1 MCVIDVFVLGFSVF
15 VNNYCIF
22 VVKCGRFCSKVGLF
36 CYFLSCQAL
45 FCLVRK
51 QRKIKLE
58 GKFRVKRIYLQKL

>member
-36 CYFLSCQAL
+36 LLFSFLSSSV
-45 FCLVRK
+45 CLVRK

-58 GKFRVKRIYLQKL
+58 GKFRVKRIYLQEL